1 MMDAI
6 SFVLGVQSKHLRS
19 SRLKDLIYRQ
29 DINSPPAR
37 RAVVKLIYELSG
49 DESTSFP
56 DVVDNQLVFSRT
68 ISSTGVSTYRLNE
81 KEVTFEAYEI
91 VLQKIGVLVKA
102 RNFLVFQGDV
112 ESVASKS
119 PMELTLLI
127 EQISGSDQFQKEY
140 EELKRKK
147 EEIEETTIFSMQ
159 KKKMY
164 ESQRKEVKTQKS
176 EAEYFQNQK
185 EELEKLKVG
194 KFISRLIS
202 IDRAHS
208 LENPSNDN

>member
-37 RAVVKLIYELSG
+37 RAVVKLIYELSS
-49 DESTSFP
+49 DEKKDPQFSNLHT
-56 DVVDNQLVFSRT
+56 NELIFSRT
-68 ISSTGVSTYRLNE
+68 ISSTGVSTYRYNE
-81 KEVTFEAYEI
+81 KEMTFEFYENI
-91 VLQKIGVLVKA
+91 LQKIGVLVKA

-119 PMELTLLI
+119 PLELTHLL
-127 EQISGSDQFQKEY
+127 EQISGSDLYQREY
-140 EELKRKK
+140 EELKQKK

-164 ESQRKEVKTQKS
+164 ETQRKEVKTQKN

-185 EELEKLKVG
+185 EELEQLKVSSYPCS
-194 KFISRLIS
+194 FLSSCSPPRDFLS
-202 IDRAHS
+202 
-208 LENPSNDN
+208 

>member
-37 RAVVKLIYELSG
+37 RAVVKLVYELSS
-49 DESTSFP
+49 DEIHDSFS
-56 DVVDNQLVFSRT
+56 NLKSNELIFSRT

-81 KEVTFEAYEI
+81 KEMTFESYENI
-91 VLQKIGVLVKA
+91 LQKIGVLVKA

-119 PMELTLLI
+119 PLELTHLL
-127 EQISGSDQFQKEY
+127 EQISGSDQYQREY
-140 EELKRKK
+140 EELKQKK

-164 ESQRKEVKTQKS
+164 ETQRKEVKTQKN
-176 EAEYFQNQK
+176 EAEYFQSQK
-185 EELEKLKVG
+185 EELEQLKVS
-194 KFISRLIS
+194 FFPFLF
-202 IDRAHS
+202 
-208 LENPSNDN
+208 SNLNHFVVD